1 MVRLFLQILFFSL
14 LPVGLCAQTVPML
27 KGSKLF
33 LRYFKASD
41 YKADAQNWDVAQ
53 DSSGLI
59 YVANSKGVLQ
69 YDGYRWNRIPL
80 PNHNGARQLAY
91 YNDTLFVGGNG
102 TWGYLQPDSVG
113 RLKFVSMRKKTEA
126 LGIKLKATWRL
137 IGTSYG
143 LYIQSGYHLM
153 KWNKGHLYAFPDSL
167 TAWSVFWSGKR
178 LLAYL
183 SNHTLVEIKGKSV
196 IPFYDGD
203 DLNNKYIR
211 AGVHVKGDSLAL
223 FTSSRAYIL
232 ADGKVRPW
240 KTGADKLLNHSWIQ
254 HTHHLTSG
262 NIAIT
267 SATTGLIIL
276 SPDGELL
283 QHVDK
288 ARGLATNSTVNVFE
302 DRANDIWLTTSNGIF
317 VLNGTF
323 SQSYYDNDDFFGSV
337 MDAAM
342 YKNHL
347 YIATN
352 YATYKYE
359 PDKEKQFV
367 KVPQTVTQCWTLLP
381 TKQGLMLG
389 SESGADI
396 LNKGRWTHLLDHK
409 QVYILKRSNVDSTV
423 IYAGTQRGL
432 FRILLRN
439 GKWVPGGRVIKDNE
453 QISSIYELPDG
464 GLIAAG
470 QEGLLHIQFLEGGGT
485 KVRHY
490 DEREGLPA
498 GHLELNK
505 LGNYF
510 QAKAGDT
517 SVWFNVTDDSIK
529 ITLPPLSLKQTSFES
544 IAGIKGKPDQYWGW
558 TGRHAGLIT
567 HSDSG
572 WRWKP
577 SQAELFRP
585 YQIDGIY
592 PTTDGSVW
600 IGAEQKLIHISATE
614 TNRTFVRNSAP
625 LIRRLQYPGGEVRF
639 YADPEKGNRL
649 EFSPKVS
656 KLQVNFSA
664 VSYLQPKDIQYQT
677 RLKGLN
683 DEWSNWTNNSTVP
696 YNGLDYGKYTF
707 EVRSRNSDGSIS
719 IPAELSFTILPHW
732 YQTWWAKLFYII
744 IGAGFVGV
752 FLQWRTTSLKRQSRL
767 LAKRVTDRTKALE
780 TSNNKIIQQ
789 AEKLQELDVMK
800 DRFYT
805 NISHDL
811 RTPLTLIL
819 GPVST
824 ILNRDGEG
832 LSPYLRKQLDSVL
845 RNSQRLER
853 LVNQMLDLT
862 RIESGIMQLRI
873 SNNDL
878 SDFVTK
884 TASAFDSFAEN
895 NGIIFQINIPDT
907 PCYLYY
913 DPVQLE
919 KVLTNLLSNAI
930 KFTSRGGTV
939 EIQLQ
944 ESEEVTE
951 IHVKDTGLGISE
963 KDLPHIFNRFYQVDN
978 GKLHQ
983 EEGLGVGLA
992 LSRKLIEMH
1001 HGTLTACNRKVDG
1014 SIFTIRLLNGK
1025 AHFWKGQVEEG
1036 TKVQLIEPKPYTPE
1050 SVGLKNMQNGNSN
1063 GFAGSSNQNR
1073 KTLFVIDDNR
1083 DMCEYVRDVMAP
1095 DYLVLQAHDGIQG
1108 LEMIKKELP
1117 DIILCDVM
1125 MPEMNGFE
1133 LSRKLKE
1140 SAMTEAIPIIFL
1152 SGRADKKA
1160 QLEGLNTGADDYIT
1174 KPFDAKLLQSRVKNL
1189 IEQRMRLRR
1198 RLSHELAEPE
1208 PIPEPVQS
1216 VFEKQVRETILKN
1229 LTNEQF
1235 GVEKL
1240 AQEAA
1245 ISSSHLTRKLKDE
1258 TGMTANELIRTI
1270 RLERAA
1276 GLLKNR
1282 EGNVSEI
1289 AYSVGFN
1296 SLSYFSRCF
1305 KEQFNKAPSEYIVN

>member
-1 MVRLFLQILFFSL
+1 MRRLFLQILFFSL
-14 LPVGLCAQTVPML
+14 LPAGLYAQTVPML

-33 LRYFKASD
+33 LRHFKASD
-41 YKADAQNWDVAQ
+41 YRADAQNWDIAQ

-59 YVANSKGVLQ
+59 YVANSSGVLQ

-80 PNHNGARQLAY
+80 PNHNGARQVTY

-102 TWGYLQPDSVG
+102 TWGYLQPDSTG
-113 RLKFVSMRKKTEA
+113 RPEFVSMRKKTEA
-126 LGIKLKATWRL
+126 LGINLKATWQL
-137 IGTSYG
+137 IGTSHG
-143 LYIQSGYHLM
+143 LYIQSGYRLM
-153 KWNKGHLYAFPDSL
+153 RWNKGQLYAFPDSL
-167 TAWSVFWSGKR
+167 TAWSVFWSGKH
-178 LLAYL
+178 LFVYS
-183 SNHTLVEIKGKSV
+183 SNHTLVEIKGKSAV
-196 IPFYDGD
+196 PFYDGD
-203 DLNNKYIR
+203 GLKNKYIR
-211 AGVHVKGDSLAL
+211 AGLHVQGDSLAL
-223 FTSSRAYIL
+223 FTSKEAFIL
-232 ADGKVRPW
+232 ENGKVRPW
-240 KTGADKLLNHSWIQ
+240 KTEADSLFENSWILQ
-254 HTHHLTSG
+254 AHHLTSG
-262 NIAIT
+262 NIAVT
-267 SATTGLIIL
+267 SATNGLIIL
-276 SPDGELL
+276 SPNGELV
-283 QHVDK
+283 QHIGK
-288 ARGLATNSTVNVFE
+288 ERGLATNYSVVNVFE
-302 DRANDIWLTTSNGIF
+302 DQANDLWLITSNGLF
-317 VLNGTF
+317 VLNGSF
-323 SQSYYDNDDFFGSV
+323 AQSYYDNDDFLGSV
-337 MDAAM
+337 KDAAM

-352 YATYKYE
+352 YAAYKHV
-359 PDKEKQFV
+359 PDGKKPFV
-367 KVPQTVTQCWTLLP
+367 KVPQTVTECWSLLP

-389 SESGADI
+389 SESGAD
-396 LNKGRWTHLLDHK
+396 LLYNGRWTHVLDRS
-409 QVYILKRSNVDSTV
+409 QVYILKRSKVDSTV
-423 IYAGTQRGL
+423 IYAGAQRGL
-432 FRILLRN
+432 FRIVLRN
-439 GKWVPGGRVIKDNE
+439 GKWVSGGRVIKNKE
-453 QISSIYELPDG
+453 RISSIYELPDG
-464 GLIAAG
+464 SLIAGG
-470 QEGLLHIQFLEGGGT
+470 QEGLLHIHFLDGGST

-490 DEREGLPA
+490 GRHAGLPG
-498 GHLELNK
+498 GHLDLNR
-505 LGNYF
+505 LGSHF
-510 QAKAGDT
+510 LAKAGNM
-517 SVWFNVTDDSIK
+517 SVWFNVSDDSIK
-529 ITLPPLSLKQTSFES
+529 IIPPPLSLKQTPFES
-544 IAGIKGKPDQYWGW
+544 IAGIKGKPDKYWGW
-558 TGRHAGLIT
+558 AGRHAGLIT

-572 WRWKP
+572 WRWEP
-577 SQAELFRP
+577 SQAVLFRP

-592 PTTDGSVW
+592 PMANGSVW
-600 IGAEQKLIHISATE
+600 IGAEQKLVHISASKTYKS
-614 TNRTFVRNSAP
+614 RARDAAP
-625 LIRRLQYPGGEVRF
+625 LIRRLQYSGGEIQF
-639 YADPEKGNRL
+639 YADSSKRNEL
-649 EFSPKVS
+649 QFSPGIS
-656 KLQVNFSA
+656 KLQFNYSA
-664 VSYLQPKDIQYQT
+664 VPYLQAKDIQYQT

-683 DEWSNWTNNSTVP
+683 GTWSNWTSSSTVP

-719 IPAELSFTILPHW
+719 VPARLSFTILPHW

-744 IGAGFVGV
+744 IGTGFAAM
-752 FLQWRTTSLKRQSRL
+752 FLHWRTTTLKKESRL
-767 LAKRVTDRTKALE
+767 LAKRVTDRTEALE
-780 TSNNKIIQQ
+780 ASNDKIMLQ
-789 AEKLQELDVMK
+789 AEKLQELDILK

-824 ILNRDGEG
+824 ILNRDGEV
-832 LSPYLRKQLDSVL
+832 LTPHLRKQLDSVL

-862 RIESGIMQLRI
+862 RIESGTMQLRI

-878 SDFVTK
+878 SDFVNK
-884 TASAFDSFAEN
+884 TACAFDSFAEN
-895 NGIIFQINIPDT
+895 NGITFRINTPGT

-930 KFTSRGGTV
+930 KFTSKGGTV

-944 ESEEVTE
+944 EGKDITE

-978 GKLHQ
+978 GDLHQ

-992 LSRKLIEMH
+992 LSRKLVEMH
-1001 HGTLTACNRKVDG
+1001 HGTLTARNRQAEG
-1014 SIFTIRLLNGK
+1014 SVFTIRLLSGK
-1025 AHFWKGQVEEG
+1025 AHFWNTQVEEG

-1050 SVGLKNMQNGNSN
+1050 SVGLKNMQNGKPNEL
-1063 GFAGSSNQNR
+1063 AGSQNR
-1073 KTLFVIDDNR
+1073 KTLFIIDDNR

-1108 LEMIKKELP
+1108 LEMIKEELP

-1140 SAMTEAIPIIFL
+1140 SAMTDAIPIIFL

-1198 RLSHELAEPE
+1198 RLSHEQPE
-1208 PIPEPVQS
+1208 PIPVSVPAQS
-1216 VFEKQVRETILKN
+1216 DFEKQVRETILEN
-1229 LTNEQF
+1229 LTDEKF

-1245 ISSSHLTRKLKDE
+1245 ISSSHLTRKLKNE

-1282 EGNVSEI
+1282 EGNISEI

-1305 KEQFNKAPSEYIVN
+1305 KEQFDKAPSEFITN